1 MGFQGIGSQETSR
14 EYKEVI
20 RSMEIDWV
28 QRKSMIKTYL
38 LAIDLKSGILLLGG
52 KTDSSQRSRTR
63 SLTFRINL
71 SPILN
76 FTMEARWLLTFLPP
90 VLMRRGVRK
99 GSKII
104 WLVSMLTGDCRFPT
118 EQRFQA
124 EFTNPQKEGTRNRK
138 KKIYIYI
145 IKLGGRRGKQCNKNY
160 VTKVIKSENYTM
172 FSTHRHPWV
181 SLWQFPGLNLGQLL

>member
-1 MGFQGIGSQETSR
+1 MGFQGKGSQETSR

-104 WLVSMLTGDCRFPT
+104 
-118 EQRFQA
+118 
-124 EFTNPQKEGTRNRK
+124 
-138 KKIYIYI
+138 
-145 IKLGGRRGKQCNKNY
+145 
-160 VTKVIKSENYTM
+160 
-172 FSTHRHPWV
+172 
-181 SLWQFPGLNLGQLL
+181 